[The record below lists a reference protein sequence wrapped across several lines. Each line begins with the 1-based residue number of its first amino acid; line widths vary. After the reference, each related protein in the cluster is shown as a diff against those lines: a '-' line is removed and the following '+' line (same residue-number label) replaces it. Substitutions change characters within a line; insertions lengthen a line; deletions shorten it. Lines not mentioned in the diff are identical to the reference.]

1 MEKEFIA
8 GKQIKNMKDNGRM
21 ELNMVQA
28 NNILQMV
35 IFIKDNINFLFK
47 MVKEFFN
54 IKMEKF
60 IADNFLMVVNTAM
73 VFG

>member
-1 MEKEFIA
+1 
-8 GKQIKNMKDNGRM
+8 
-21 ELNMVQA
+21 
-28 NNILQMV
+28 MV